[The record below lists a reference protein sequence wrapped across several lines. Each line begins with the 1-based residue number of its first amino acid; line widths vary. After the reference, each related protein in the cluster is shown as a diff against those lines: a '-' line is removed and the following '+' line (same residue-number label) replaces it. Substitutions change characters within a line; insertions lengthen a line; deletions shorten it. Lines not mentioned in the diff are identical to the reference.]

1 MMRIRREFR
10 DGLVPVKPLGAPRA
24 GPVSTASV
32 ETLCSLCILEISNA
46 LWGSWKTGSK
56 VVNFDK
62 LFLRGFWPNSSS
74 PLQLP
79 HSAMEKFS
87 SYTIQHILSGPMRI
101 EMQQKTEPRQIGP
114 VVVVVGRA
122 QLWFDISEL
131 AAAIARLSFS
141 LSQIKSGSD
150 ELSTLSTCCHWIRYQ
165 LSEAWDALH
174 GRQPAHESWLLS
186 KADNDRPAEGG
197 SIWL

>member
-1 MMRIRREFR
+1 MMRRIRR
-10 DGLVPVKPLGAPRA
+10 DGLVLVKPLGAPRA

-32 ETLCSLCILEISNA
+32 ETLCSLLILEISNA

-87 SYTIQHILSGPMRI
+87 LISPHTQYNIFCLGRWGW
-101 EMQQKTEPRQIGP
+101 KCNRKPRQIGQ

-131 AAAIARLSFS
+131 AAAIARLSLS

-174 GRQPAHESWLLS
+174 GRQPAHGCFQ
-186 KADNDRPAEGG
+186 KQ
-197 SIWL
+197 IMTV